1 MVGMIMHS
9 GEFYQGNRW
18 KHFNYD
24 FSWIDYRLMM
34 KNYECDTGDEHHEKC
49 EMSRYQLS
57 KRWMIEDI
65 YNTAIDNDVRYDW
78 VKVLCLICRRQKC
91 DLNNLPHVWISSID
105 DPMKYYFVDYGEIF
119 KWVMLWMLVYV
130 VSCTNSIN

>member
-1 MVGMIMHS
+1 
-9 GEFYQGNRW
+9 
-18 KHFNYD
+18 
-24 FSWIDYRLMM
+24 MM

-78 VKVLCLICRRQKC
+78 VKVLCLIVGGKNVTQTTY
-91 DLNNLPHVWISSID
+91 LMYEYHQ
-105 DPMKYYFVDYGEIF
+105 
-119 KWVMLWMLVYV
+119 
-130 VSCTNSIN
+130 